1 MPEVNEEF
9 AQSIREGLTLEELT
23 REVEKAVME
32 ETGTSKRDTRNKCVV
47 ICDAGIPEDLT
58 FFRRIF

>member
-1 MPEVNEEF
+1 MLQKRNVPEVNEEF

-32 ETGTSKRDTRNKCVV
+32 ETGTSKRDTRNKWVH
-47 ICDAGIPEDLT
+47 T
-58 FFRRIF
+58 NSHFYRMF